1 VGGSPIR
8 RVKHAEIVL
17 VDQVSVHYGNYWLRL
32 IWPGKR
38 GGVAGYIALGGVN
51 VVPVEKMEEMK
62 EKLRNSGEDNLVQ
75 LSVDLREDI
84 NNMDINMA
92 MDMDIGMDMGM
103 DMDMDMH
110 GSDRGESSVNAGD
123 ITVAA
128 GEFSTHA
135 HTHTHTHKI
144 HAPCIHFIS

>member
-1 VGGSPIR
+1 
-8 RVKHAEIVL
+8 
-17 VDQVSVHYGNYWLRL
+17 
-32 IWPGKR
+32 
-38 GGVAGYIALGGVN
+38 
-51 VVPVEKMEEMK
+51 MK

-92 MDMDIGMDMGM
+92 MDMDIGMDMDM

-135 HTHTHTHKI
+135 HTHTHTQNSCTMYTFYFLVSSFLILFILIFQRKI
-144 HAPCIHFIS
+144 IMNPASLKKRGKTLTTRTTLTLD